1 MTNVS
6 KAYKNR
12 GIIGDQE
19 TDLLL
24 KKADLIKDEY
34 FRLRSKAVVTTAKV
48 FGKRES
54 EIARLEMSKI
64 TQVNNDL
71 ELNFTLSKK
80 RKKGLYQY
88 TQFLEKKIKIGEM
101 LQSDLDAKTQKQI
114 SLEWREWQ
122 KTLEGLMIQNSESL
136 KSIDIEDKYGK
147 HIVEYYNYMKEYH
160 STSQY
165 LFPSGKTVFG
175 QSYIFYDNEHI
186 HPKHLLRILKSLKHD
201 TWMHL
206 YRETKGAQVAKEKG
220 RNLDA
225 VYEVKDTLDLANES
239 TAYNYV
245 KRFVA
250 KKEHS

>member
-6 KAYKNR
+6 KEYKDR
-12 GIIGDQE
+12 GIITDQE

-24 KKADLIKDEY
+24 KKADLIENDY
-34 FRLRSKAVVTTAKV
+34 FRLRSKAIVTTAKV

-54 EIARLEMSKI
+54 EIARLEMNKI
-64 TQVNNDL
+64 QQVNDSL

-80 RKKGLYQY
+80 RKKGLF
-88 TQFLEKKIKIGEM
+88 QFLEYLKKHDPAQLSKPLPE
-101 LQSDLDAKTQKQI
+101 LQVM
-114 SLEWREWQ
+114 WREWQ
-122 KTLEGLMIQNSESL
+122 KTLEGHKIQNSESL
-136 KSIDIEDKYGK
+136 KSIDLSDKYGK
-147 HIVEYYNYMKEYH
+147 HLVEYYNYMKEHYPK
-160 STSQY
+160 SQF

-175 QSYIFYDNEHI
+175 QTYILNEHNHV
-186 HPKHLLRILKSLKHD
+186 HPKHLLRILKSLKRD

>member
-6 KAYKNR
+6 KEYKNR

-24 KKADLIKDEY
+24 TKADLIQDEY

-54 EIARLEMSKI
+54 EIARLEMNKI
-64 TQVNNDL
+64 IQVNDSL

-80 RKKGLYQY
+80 RKKGLF
-88 TQFLEKKIKIGEM
+88 QFLEYLKKHDPAQLAKPLPE
-101 LQSDLDAKTQKQI
+101 LQSM
-114 SLEWREWQ
+114 WRDWQ
-122 KTLEGLMIQNSESL
+122 QTLEGHKIQNSESL
-136 KSIDIEDKYGK
+136 KSIDLDDKYGK
-147 HIVEYYNYMKEYH
+147 HLVEYYNYMKEH
-160 STSQY
+160 HPNSQY

-175 QSYIFYDNEHI
+175 QSYIFYEDIHI